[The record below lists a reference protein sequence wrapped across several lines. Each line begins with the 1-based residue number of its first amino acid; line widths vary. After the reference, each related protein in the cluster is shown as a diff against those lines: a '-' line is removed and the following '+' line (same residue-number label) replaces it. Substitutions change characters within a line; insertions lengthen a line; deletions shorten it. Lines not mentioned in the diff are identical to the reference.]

1 MGVKELSECQCK
13 GREFLVLLLVSP
25 YLVKIVYDLVQE
37 PNAFLSTIVDLIF
50 RVKLVKVWNRSK
62 HDSHVLVR
70 LAVQVLSRKTK
81 EICHATI

>member
-37 PNAFLSTIVDLIF
+37 PNAFLSAIVDLIF

-62 HDSHVLVR
+62 HDRHVLV
-70 LAVQVLSRKTK
+70 
-81 EICHATI
+81 